1 MERIFFEKKDVSK
14 VHSASEHGLR
24 QTPHHMQRTAQA
36 PASRSSNFYGHEEA
50 SSGKTCNGNMH
61 KKRRRPATTTTKKKK
76 KKKKGLFPAFFRS
89 QSFPFCG
96 SPQERRLVPRANGEY
111 GLHYKKSPHR
121 QIHRLVAPHATP
133 SVGVGFTV
141 IQNKPAKSHKKQRRM
156 KSRMPSKK
164 GNALK
169 RDSIRSKVLG
179 RGGPGEKPFF
189 RKVSPPVFPQKPRKA
204 A

>member
-1 MERIFFEKKDVSK
+1 MERIFFEKRTFQRFIPPANTVFDSPRTT
-14 VHSASEHGLR
+14 S
-24 QTPHHMQRTAQA
+24 QRTAQA

-61 KKRRRPATTTTKKKK
+61 KKRRTTTKKK

-89 QSFPFCG
+89 PSFPFCG
-96 SPQERRLVPRANGEY
+96 SPHLVPRANGEY

-133 SVGVGFTV
+133 SVGMGFTV
-141 IQNKPAKSHKKQRRM
+141 IQNNPAKSHKKQRRM
-156 KSRMPSKK
+156 KSQMPSKK

-179 RGGPGEKPFF
+179 RRGPGEKPFF